1 MSLPIPCKAR
11 LPGARTRKAD
21 KSMAPRKEKSGSQ
34 AGASRNLT
42 DNVVK
47 ESLLSKI
54 IDGLRTRPAYL
65 LIFGLCVL
73 FVLFG
78 GVSTYVGFSKD
89 RTLPLVLGFCSFLAA
104 LISGLLVIRFVEVPG
119 TAVTPVSEEA
129 PVYEKLLYIK
139 VVHLSKMV
147 DGKPP
152 FYSRVVERLG
162 KEIPVYDELVYYSL
176 NIFSKPQEN
185 FTFTFRSSGVPDPRP
200 VHPWVGKLEF
210 SDKDSQLIQNMV
222 QANVNKSCRTYAVV
236 SHHFNGLQP
245 GHEDVATKMDRDTL
259 YARLVVDFS
268 AVPGA
273 AGIFKSHPKG
283 SLRTGDASEPLGIE
297 EYSPDIFAVTRN
309 NLKEGQV
316 LRIEFSLD
324 WTKL

>member
-1 MSLPIPCKAR
+1 MP
-11 LPGARTRKAD
+11 
-21 KSMAPRKEKSGSQ
+21 PRKGQSGSPTEPS
-34 AGASRNLT
+34 GDPS
-42 DNVVK
+42 DNAIK

-119 TAVTPVSEEA
+119 SFVTPVPEE
-129 PVYEKLLYIK
+129 PLVYEKLLYVK
-139 VVHLSKMV
+139 VLHLSKMQ
-147 DGKPP
+147 DGNPP
-152 FYSRVVERLG
+152 IYSRVVERLG
-162 KEIPVYDELVYYSL
+162 KEISIYDELVYYSL
-176 NIFSKPQEN
+176 NVFSKSQEN
-185 FTFTFRSSGVPDPRP
+185 FSFSFSSSGVADPRP
-200 VHPWVGKLEF
+200 VHPWVGKLGF
-210 SDKDSQLIQNMV
+210 AYRDSQFFEKTV
-222 QANVNKSCRTYAVV
+222 QSTVNKSSHTYAVV

-245 GHEDVATKMDRDTL
+245 GHEDVQTKVDRDTRH
-259 YARLVVDFS
+259 ARLVVDFS
-268 AVPGA
+268 SIPGA
-273 AGIFKSHPKG
+273 AALFKVRPKAF
-283 SLRTGDASEPLGIE
+283 LRTDDLSESLGIE
-297 EYSPDIFAVTRN
+297 EYTPEIFAVTRDN
-309 NLKEGQV
+309 VKEGQV